1 MRNQSTRE
9 LLVTAALF
17 TAIFSA
23 INLWLSGFDIAST
36 LITAPIFLGVMF
48 ISMRTSNRIVRA
60 VSRRFGS
67 PPPEP
72 ELPPQ
77 ATTERPQHA
86 ERRRSRRRRR
96 GRGRR
101 L

>member
-1 MRNQSTRE
+1 MRNQTTRE
-9 LLVTAALF
+9 LLVTSALF
-17 TAIFSA
+17 TGAFSA
-23 INLWLSGFDIAST
+23 INLWLTDFDIAST
-36 LITAPIFLGVMF
+36 LITAPLFMGVMF
-48 ISMRTSNRIVRA
+48 MSMRASNRIVRA
-60 VSRRFGS
+60 ISRRFGR

-72 ELPPQ
+72 VLPPQ